1 MNIAIYG
8 YGNLG
13 RGVEGAVTATPDM
26 TLTGMGSTEIARTL
40 NSEGVPARYTPAGS
54 PEHGSVVLSV
64 DGTFRYLPEPG
75 YTGKDTFAYTYNN
88 YLGESQICYVEI
100 TVE

>member
-1 MNIAIYG
+1 MIESHAHIS
-8 YGNLG
+8 G
-13 RGVEGAVTATPDM
+13 RKF
-26 TLTGMGSTEIARTL
+26 
-40 NSEGVPARYTPAGS
+40 
-54 PEHGSVVLSV
+54 